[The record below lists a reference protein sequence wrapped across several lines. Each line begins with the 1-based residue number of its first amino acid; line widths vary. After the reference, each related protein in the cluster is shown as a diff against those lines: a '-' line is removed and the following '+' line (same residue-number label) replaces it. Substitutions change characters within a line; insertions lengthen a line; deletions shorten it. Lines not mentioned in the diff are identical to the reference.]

1 MTDDTN
7 DTSNNTTTLR
17 SEINRADSDAY
28 HAQREVEACV
38 ASIDKWL
45 DRLGEATTELR
56 ESLARLRT
64 VQRLADEHG
73 LDHEVPYPFT
83 PGGAE

>member
-1 MTDDTN
+1 M
-7 DTSNNTTTLR
+7 NTTTLR

-28 HAQREVEACV
+28 HAQREIEACV
-38 ASIDKWL
+38 ANIDRWL
-45 DRLGEATTELR
+45 DRLREATTELR
-56 ESLARLRT
+56 EALDKLRK

-83 PGGAE
+83 PGGEA